1 MDGNISQ
8 GTSSKH
14 TISNV
19 NNGCSTYGH
28 RESVVNLE
36 LGRLGDVALDTSGQ
50 EVEEHLQQ
58 VQVLPGHIGHLE
70 DWTHPARQQSHK
82 PECPCHFV
90 MVEDWTH
97 PARQQS
103 HKPECPRHFVMVE
116 DWTHP
121 VRQQPHNLECPH
133 HSVMLDTWKTVS
145 KLVFYAQS
153 SGTVISGRLE
163 DWMQAIRK
171 QSQP

>member
-8 GTSSKH
+8 GTPSKH

-58 VQVLPGHIGHLE
+58 VQVLPGHVGHLE
-70 DWTHPARQQSHK
+70 DWTHPARQH
-82 PECPCHFV
+82 
-90 MVEDWTH
+90 
-97 PARQQS
+97 
-103 HKPECPRHFVMVE
+103 
-116 DWTHP
+116 
-121 VRQQPHNLECPH
+121 PHNLECPR

-145 KLVFYAQS
+145 WCF
-153 SGTVISGRLE
+153 TP
-163 DWMQAIRK
+163 
-171 QSQP
+171 SQPVRLYQGDWKTGCSLSENNHSLKWPHFSVPKCVHMCFAIKGWHLISIHN

>member
-1 MDGNISQ
+1 MERNISK
-8 GTSSKH
+8 GTPSKH

-58 VQVLPGHIGHLE
+58 VQVLPGHVGHLE

-82 PECPCHFV
+82 PECPGHFV

-97 PARQQS
+97 PARQ
-103 HKPECPRHFVMVE
+103 H
-116 DWTHP
+116 
-121 VRQQPHNLECPH
+121 PHNLECPR

-153 SGTVISGRLE
+153 TGMVISGRLE
-163 DWMQAIRK
+163 DWMQPVRK